1 MNYSLQEIETKL
13 KEIICG
19 ELKLDPQ
26 MTSEKTN
33 LRQIPGIES
42 IKILR
47 IIVLIEKHYGVELED
62 QVIFQAET
70 IGDIA
75 QATHNL
81 LAKGSG
87 PQQTAA
93 PVVES

>member
-1 MNYSLQEIETKL
+1 MTDSLQEIETKL

-19 ELKLDPQ
+19 ELKLDLQ
-26 MTSEKTN
+26 TTNAKTN
-33 LRQIPGIES
+33 LREIPGIES

-75 QATHNL
+75 LATYNL
-81 LAKGSG
+81 LAEGAG

-93 PVVES
+93 RIVKL

>member
-1 MNYSLQEIETKL
+1 MTDSLKEIETKL

-26 MTSEKTN
+26 TTSEKTN
-33 LRQIPGIES
+33 LREIPGIES

-47 IIVLIEKHYGVELED
+47 IVVLIEKHYGVELED

-75 QATHNL
+75 LATHNL
-81 LAKGSG
+81 LAKTAG
-87 PQQTAA
+87 PQQTVA
-93 PVVES
+93 PVVKL

>member
-1 MNYSLQEIETKL
+1 MTDNLQAIESKL
-13 KEIICG
+13 KEIICA

-26 MTSEKTN
+26 TTSEKTN
-33 LRQIPGIES
+33 LREIPGIES

-70 IGDIA
+70 IADIA
-75 QATHNL
+75 RATYNL
-81 LAKGSG
+81 LAKDAGS
-87 PQQTAA
+87 QQTSASVA
-93 PVVES
+93 KL